1 MASFVNDFAVQ
12 LKGIWSRLDGGQ
24 RLVVM
29 AVLGATVV
37 GLGAI
42 VWYAGRPSY
51 EAVFTARS
59 PEEFGQMQQA
69 LQQEGVT
76 WVMADDGST
85 FLVERSKVG
94 KANFAKNKA
103 GLTARSEPTV
113 GGTSFLMD
121 DAETKAWK
129 LAQAACAAA
138 ENAIL
143 GLDGVAWT
151 KVTASK
157 PRRTS
162 AFRDRDRDQRPS
174 ATVALRLRA
183 GVSFGDLARSAAGLA
198 SSQLGIPLEN
208 VEVVSST
215 GAMRYR
221 FDPDREAG
229 GGSAEF
235 IALQRSLGAERS
247 QKAQERLDALWPGK
261 TSVAVTVDLDPN
273 WEITSQRVV
282 PTEAIVSSEKSTKDS
297 TENHTPGKGGENGA
311 DAGSK
316 QSQKNATTDRT
327 FVTDL
332 GERRTGKMAPE
343 IRRLTV
349 AILYDRSLEKVDG
362 FKAEELAKAVK
373 SIVGWDR
380 KRDQEDD
387 FSMMPGD
394 FQPLDLAVESASGPG
409 FAEVALRWGPTVG
422 QILGVVVVVLF
433 LRGLFKRTGRSAA
446 LSGGESGGGGGG
458 GARAGRDGDHAA
470 GPEEQQK
477 RMRKEIEKAIENDPA
492 ALAKLL
498 EAWLTEQ
505 KA

>member
-1 MASFVNDFAVQ
+1 MASFVADFAVQ
-12 LKGIWSRLDGGQ
+12 VKGIWSRLDGGQ

-51 EAVFTARS
+51 EAVFTART
-59 PEEFGQMQQA
+59 PDEFGQMQQA

-103 GLTARSEPTV
+103 GLTARSEPAV
-113 GGTSFLMD
+113 GGTSSLMD
-121 DAETKAWK
+121 DAETRAWK
-129 LAQAACAAA
+129 LAQAACASA

-143 GLDGVAWT
+143 GLDGVAWV

-157 PRRTS
+157 PRRAS

-174 ATVALRLRA
+174 ATVAVRLRSGA
-183 GVSFGDLARSAAGLA
+183 SFGDLARSAAGLV

-229 GGSAEF
+229 GGSSEF
-235 IALQRSLGAERS
+235 LALQRSLAAERS
-247 QKAQERLDALWPGK
+247 QKAQERLDAMWPGK
-261 TSVAVTVDLDPN
+261 TSVAVTVELDPN
-273 WEITSQRVV
+273 WEITSQKVV
-282 PTEAIVSSEKSTKDS
+282 PSEAIVSSEKTTKDS
-297 TENHTPGKGGENGA
+297 TENTAASKGGDGSS
-311 DAGSK
+311 DPGSK
-316 QSQKNATTDRT
+316 QSQKNQTTDRT
-327 FVTDL
+327 FVTDI
-332 GERRTGKMAPE
+332 GERRSGKMAPE
-343 IRRLTV
+343 IRRLSV

-362 FKAEELAKAVK
+362 FKPEELAKAVK
-373 SIVGWDR
+373 SIVGWDK

-387 FSMMPGD
+387 FSMLPGD
-394 FQPLDLAVESASGPG
+394 FQPLDLAVEGSTGPG

-422 QILGVVVVVLF
+422 QILGVIVVVVF
-433 LRGLFKRTGRSAA
+433 LRGLFRRPARGV
-446 LSGGESGGGGGG
+446 GGV
-458 GARAGRDGDHAA
+458 GRDAGVAVAGVGGRDKQ

>member
-42 VWYAGRPSY
+42 VWYAGQPSY

-59 PEEFGQMQQA
+59 PDEFGQMQQA

-103 GLTARSEPTV
+103 GLTARSEPAV

-129 LAQAACAAA
+129 LAQAACVAA
-138 ENAIL
+138 ESAIL

-162 AFRDRDRDQRPS
+162 AFRDREQRPS

-297 TENHTPGKGGENGA
+297 TENQTPGKGGEAGAA

-316 QSQKNATTDRT
+316 QSQKNSTTDRT

-362 FKAEELAKAVK
+362 FKPEELAKAVK

-394 FQPLDLAVESASGPG
+394 FQPLDLAVESTSGPG

-433 LRGLFKRTGRSAA
+433 LRGLFKRTARSASVA
-446 LSGGESGGGGGG
+446 GGELGGA
-458 GARAGRDGDHAA
+458 GARAGGEGNAKA